1 MKKLIL
7 ILGCLLLV
15 VPCQS
20 AEKQPEPKKEAA
32 QQIENQQ
39 KRLEEIEKY
48 ISRLRGDIEQY
59 YRGQL
64 IELTHRTESEIR
76 LLEVAEKASYSSSSS
91 VAAWAGSVA
100 RAIEM
105 AKQTTYTSLH
115 TGLAVQADVA
125 RAVLHINNYGHR
137 APWYLENK
145 IESMLHLKGR
155 GRSFRD
161 SEDRISRSTE
171 RFVVAKSLIAK
182 RKTKILAKMEWEAI
196 NLEKQREYALTV
208 ALVELEKQLKEEA
221 LKPKPKATHGVVTGI
236 LYCADGPLAIVDGKV
251 VHEGDIMHG
260 VKVVKIYKDKV
271 DFAKNGKKWEQQVR
285 QRAGA
290 YWK

>member
-20 AEKQPEPKKEAA
+20 AEEQPEPKKEAA
-32 QQIENQQ
+32 QQIERQQ

-59 YRGQL
+59 YIGQH

-76 LLEVAEKASYSSSSS
+76 LLDVADKAMYPSLYSGLDVQTEVAK
-91 VAAWAGSVA
+91 V
-100 RAIEM
+100 
-105 AKQTTYTSLH
+105 
-115 TGLAVQADVA
+115 
-125 RAVLHINNYGHR
+125 VLHINNYGYR
-137 APWYLENK
+137 APSHLVAKTER
-145 IESMLHLKGR
+145 MLRLKGKNESPSYSE
-155 GRSFRD
+155 GR
-161 SEDRISRSTE
+161 IKRSHE
-171 RFVVAKSLIAK
+171 RFVMAKSLIAE

-196 NLEKQREYALTV
+196 NLEKRKEYALTV
-208 ALVELEKQLKEEA
+208 ALEELEKQLKEEA
-221 LKPKPKATHGVVTGI
+221 LKPKPEETRGLVTGI

-260 VKVVKIYKDKV
+260 VKVGKIYKDKV
-271 DFAKNGKKWEQQVR
+271 DFEKNGEKWEQEVR
-285 QRAGA
+285 QRPGA